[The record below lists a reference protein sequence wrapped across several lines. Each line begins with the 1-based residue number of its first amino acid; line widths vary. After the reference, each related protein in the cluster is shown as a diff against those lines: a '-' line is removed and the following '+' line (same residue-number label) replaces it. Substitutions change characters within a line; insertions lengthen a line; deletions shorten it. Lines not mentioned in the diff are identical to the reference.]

1 MQMEIKTLDTVE
13 EIRKEL
19 DKVLGD
25 IESKDRKYIIDRYLS
40 FLDPKILLH
49 HFSIWDGVLS
59 SSAWKLDS
67 SKKTLEFILT
77 EMRAGKQ
84 NNTDL
89 VKIYKKYYRE
99 ESYDCGK
106 VICEKRFYITG
117 ENEYQETEP
126 EKPTDRRVYAF
137 WNKIVNENG
146 AVEKI
151 VSRDENYVTTKN
163 HKYPVSKLHD
173 IRSIYVDKDAILMD
187 EGGKKKIKNN
197 LPGGQQPYKVF
208 VCRKDNGVIQ
218 VKIYRREFYITNTHK
233 AWSKKSYLAMLSL
246 NTRTGRNYFFCPQK
260 PIGSFFCDSDL
271 RVRSLHV
278 GDDELCGSTNG
289 YANDYEKR
297 YWMPEGIVNY
307 IAELIATEKEKEL
320 GFKPSFYRNC
330 FCPLEAL
337 VSFNAN
343 PRCNVIEYVKTNMSP
358 YAYKKY
364 FKNSDTACDDFLR
377 LLGLKPT
384 KSLRKLFFDD
394 ITKVIKYSEIMKEG
408 YFTNPDYILMLA
420 KSEDSVFD
428 NAFMPL
434 IGSKYYERIFVF
446 GRNKTVEVKS
456 YFKINFTNRPLFQ
469 KLESIYNQNEE
480 LIVKRLLRTDHY
492 SVMDTF
498 RMLKQLELQKGIN
511 FRKKSIPF
519 SSRKEYDVWIRSMY
533 IKDFSKKHHDEISSV
548 FNVIC
553 TKNEKIPYSKAE
565 KKIETKIKL
574 KHNEFQIYLPKDT
587 AELRN
592 VGREMNIC
600 VGSYGTSAISKK
612 CTIVVMKM
620 DGVYDVCMELEENRV
635 VQVKK
640 YGNSMVSPDST
651 EYKVLY
657 SWMEKNHL
665 NAKNCIDFHGP
676 EAEPVVLTD
685 KQKITSLSKSDFDDD
700 WENPFG

>member
-1 MQMEIKTLDTVE
+1 MEIKKIDSE
-13 EIRKEL
+13 EKMREEL

-40 FLDPKILLH
+40 FLDPEILSY
-49 HFSIWDGVLS
+49 HFRIWDGVLS

-187 EGGKKKIKNN
+187 EGGKKKIENI

-271 RVRSLHV
+271 RVRSLHA
-278 GDDELCGSTNG
+278 GDDDLCGSTDG
-289 YANDYEKR
+289 YASNYEKR

-330 FCPLEAL
+330 FYPLEAL
-337 VSFNAN
+337 TSFNAN

-364 FKNSDTACDDFLR
+364 FKNSDTACDDFLKV
-377 LLGLKPT
+377 LGLKPT

-394 ITKVIKYSEIMKEG
+394 ITKVIKYSEILKEE
-408 YFTNPDYILMLA
+408 YFTNPDYVMMLA
-420 KSEDSVFD
+420 KSEDNVF
-428 NAFMPL
+428 NSAFLP
-434 IGSKYYERIFVF
+434 IGRTRYYERLFVF
-446 GRNKTVEVKS
+446 RGNKSVDVKPYYDIRFS
-456 YFKINFTNRPLFQ
+456 NRPLFK
-469 KLESIYNQNEE
+469 KLESIYNHNEE
-480 LIVKRLLRTDHY
+480 LLVKRLLRTEHY
-492 SVMDTF
+492 SVTDTF
-498 RMLKQLELQKGIN
+498 RMLKQLESHKGIN

-519 SSRKEYDVWIRSMY
+519 SSRKEYDAWIRSMY
-533 IKDFSKKHHDEISSV
+533 MKDFSKKHHDEISSV
-548 FNVIC
+548 FNVVC

-565 KKIETKIKL
+565 KRLETKVET
-574 KHNEFQIYLPKDT
+574 KHDNFQIYLPRDT

-600 VGSYGTSAISKK
+600 VGSYGDRAVKK
-612 CTIVVMKM
+612 SCTIVVMKM
-620 DGVYDVCMELEENRV
+620 NGEYDVCMELAENEV

-640 YGNSMVSPDST
+640 YGNKMVDADSS
-651 EYKVLY
+651 EYKILY
-657 SWMEKNHL
+657 NWMTKNHL
-665 NAKNCIDFHGP
+665 NGKNCIDFHGP
-676 EAEPVVLTD
+676 AAERIILTD
-685 KQKITSLSKSDFDDD
+685 KPKVTTSAKLSLDDDD
-700 WENPFG
+700 WENPFE